1 MLEKAKLVEIRW
13 NANQQAAER
22 VDGGKTV
29 EVQFNPEN
37 LKVTYSNENRGGDQP
52 GGSSRQFVGSGTSKL
67 AVDLLFDTSD
77 SGADVRR
84 RTEEVAF
91 FIQAK
96 AEAGEASRR
105 TPPGLRFE
113 WGSFVFQGIVDGLSE
128 TLDYFSEEGVP
139 LRATLSL
146 GVTRQAIEF
155 VFGQPGRGGAA
166 AGRGGVP
173 GTMPLA
179 TARAG
184 ESVAGLAAG
193 LGRSGDWTKVAA
205 ANGIEDALRL
215 GAGARVDV
223 RLGLGA
229 AGARALA
236 SLRSRG

>member
-1 MLEKAKLVEIRW
+1 MLEKARLVEIRW
-13 NANQQAAER
+13 NANQQSAER
-22 VDGGKTV
+22 VDGGKLV

-84 RTEEVAF
+84 KTEEIAF

-96 AEAGEASRR
+96 ADAGEGSRR

-113 WGSFVFQGIVDGLSE
+113 WGSFVFQGIVDQLSE

-139 LRATLSL
+139 LRATLSI

-155 VFGQPGRGGAA
+155 VFGE
-166 AGRGGVP
+166 AGRGGTAGTPGGVP
-173 GTMPLA
+173 GSAPLA
-179 TARAG
+179 AARAG
-184 ESVAGLAAG
+184 DSVASLAAQ
-193 LGRSGDWTKVAA
+193 LGRSGDWTKIAA

-215 GAGARVDV
+215 STGARLDL

-229 AGARALA
+229 AGVGALA
-236 SLRSRG
+236 SLRTGG